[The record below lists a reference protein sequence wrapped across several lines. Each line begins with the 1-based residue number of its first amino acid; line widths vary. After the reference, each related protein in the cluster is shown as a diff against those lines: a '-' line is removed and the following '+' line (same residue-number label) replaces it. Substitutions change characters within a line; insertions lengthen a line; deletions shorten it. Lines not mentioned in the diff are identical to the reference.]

1 MSQRR
6 FRVMGE
12 NIFLITHK
20 LIMNQRL
27 CRLLHYT
34 HSNPLDPSLP
44 DVNGIEIL
52 HKNVLLTPKIPDDLL
67 VKENFIV
74 VLLDRFSQDPQNKEF
89 KIASVRFDI
98 ICQYED
104 WVIESDSLRPFLI
117 MEEIDTMFNEQPL
130 AGIGNLAFT
139 NSDRLIATPDLGGY
153 TLEYQVYEF
162 N

>member
-1 MSQRR
+1 MSYWI
-6 FRVMGE
+6 G
-12 NIFLITHK
+12 
-20 LIMNQRL
+20 
-27 CRLLHYT
+27 
-34 HSNPLDPSLP
+34 SL
-44 DVNGIEIL
+44 
-52 HKNVLLTPKIPDDLL
+52 KI
-67 VKENFIV
+67 
-74 VLLDRFSQDPQNKEF
+74 PQNKEF